1 MIVLSYV
8 VIGARD
14 IAGRFIAKAAVI
26 PAETEAALE
35 KNAQALLLMIQSRAP
50 VRTGAYRAS
59 WHIER
64 SGNQRLVGSGAPYGR
79 RLEFGFVGT
88 DALGRSYHQAPQ
100 PHVRPSADAIETQYV
115 ADMIVVATSR
125 L

>member
-1 MIVLSYV
+1 MIVPSYV
-8 VIGARD
+8 VIGART
-14 IAGRFIAKAAVI
+14 IAGQFIAKAATL
-26 PAETEAALE
+26 PAEVEGSLDIHA
-35 KNAQALLLMIQSRAP
+35 ALLLGEIQRRAP

-64 SGNQRLVGSGAPYGR
+64 SGNQRLVGSDRPYGR

-88 DALGRSYHQAPQ
+88 DALGRSYHQAPR
-100 PHVRPSADAIETQYV
+100 PHVRPAADAVEALYV
-115 ADMIVVATSR
+115 QDMVIVATRR